1 MMKKTYIIPTIEVI
15 EFAAENMIAAS
26 REDTGIGGGY
36 VEGGVEGGLT
46 NKRQPIGG
54 TWNSDN
60 WNQVEE

>member
-15 EFAAENMIAAS
+15 EYAAENLIATS
-26 REDTGIGGGY
+26 PGIGGGH
-36 VEGGVEGGLT
+36 VDGGVEGGLT